1 MKVYIDGQECSGLF
15 DGADTAS
22 ILKAVRGEVSRNGR
36 VVTEIL
42 MDGVVIDEEAFLNVT
57 GGLAVRFV
65 SQPVR
70 ELVHDSLDEAINYIP
85 RLVKG
90 LEEIALH
97 FEKNEIAAGQG
108 KLADAA
114 DGLDWLLLVFQNC
127 SALLAVEEEI
137 NNLGL
142 DELKTALSKS
152 INSLGTLHTE
162 CQYLQMALCIR
173 QKLIPEIE
181 KFSMHVKRLRDIG
194 ASTQ

>member
-1 MKVYIDGQECSGLF
+1 MKVYIDGQGCPGLF
-15 DGADTAS
+15 DSADTAS

-85 RLVKG
+85 RLTKG

-97 FEKNEIAAGQG
+97 FEKNEIATGQG

-137 NNLGL
+137 NGSGL
-142 DELKTALSKS
+142 DELKTALSES